1 MNSGHQNSSAPHRAA
16 AAAAGIAVIIVN
28 WNAGALLARCLE
40 HLSRQTLP
48 PRRVYVVDNASSDGS
63 CDRLAVEFPH
73 VELIRAERNLG
84 FAAANNLAAKRAE
97 RCDWIALLNPDAFPA
112 PGWLEAL
119 MHAAARRPE
128 FSFFGSRMLMADEPA
143 RLDGVGDAYHV
154 SGLVWREGHGA
165 PAKEAFLDAREIFSP
180 CAAAALYQRNAFL
193 ETGGFDEDYFC
204 YVEDVDLGFRLR
216 LQGHRCL
223 YVPDAVV
230 LHKGSGLTG
239 RHSDFSI
246 YHGHR
251 NLTWT
256 FIKNVPAPWLWLLL
270 PLHVVACVLSVVW
283 FALQGN
289 GGAIWRSKVDAVR
302 GLGRMCAKRRSIQA
316 ARTVGFRDL
325 LPLMHFGLRR
335 H

>member
-1 MNSGHQNSSAPHRAA
+1 MPDRAA
-16 AAAAGIAVIIVN
+16 AAAGGVAVIIVN
-28 WNAGALLARCLE
+28 WNAGALLARCLD

-97 RCDWIALLNPDAFPA
+97 GCDWIALLNPDAFPA

-119 MHAAARRPE
+119 MRAAARRPE
-128 FSFFGSRMLMADEPA
+128 FSFFGSRMLMADEPT

-165 PAKEAFLDAREIFSP
+165 PAPGNYVEEREIFSP
-180 CAAAALYQRNAFL
+180 CAAAALYRREAFL
-193 ETGGFDEDYFC
+193 GAGGFDEDYFC

-216 LQGHRCL
+216 LFGHRCL
-223 YVPDAVV
+223 YVPDSVV
-230 LHKGSGLTG
+230 AHKGSALTG
-239 RHSDFSI
+239 RRSDFSI

-251 NLTWT
+251 NLVWT
-256 FIKNVPAPWLWLLL
+256 FVKNFPGPWLWVYL
-270 PLHVVACVLSVVW
+270 PLHLVLNLATP
-283 FALQGN
+283 FAF
-289 GGAIWRSKVDAVR
+289 VR
-302 GLGRMCAKRRSIQA
+302 GGFMAALKAKFDALRGLPQAWRKRREIQRR
-316 ARTVGFRDL
+316 ARAGYREIRPHMVTGLVIL
-325 LPLMHFGLRR
+325 LQRLVR
-335 H
+335 